1 MKVRFKRVRTVLIL
15 LVVPALGAFAAL
27 RVPAVQDWLF
37 VEGVKRGMAVHADMT
52 PAEGHLKVLLCG
64 TSAPPPSMVRAKA
77 CTVVMAGKHVF
88 VVDTGPGSANRLGLW
103 RFPFERI
110 EGVMLTHFHS
120 DHIGDLGEV
129 RMQGWVAGRTAPL
142 PLYGPTGVEEIAAGV
157 NRTYAADAAYRA
169 GEHELDAAAAELA
182 PMPFG
187 LAEEAQRV
195 KHDASAVIHDKD
207 GLRIT
212 AFQVMHEP
220 VYPAVGYRF
229 DYMGRS
235 VVISGDTAVSP
246 NLVRAAKDADLLVHE
261 GQSEAMRRTFAQA
274 LAEAGRTK
282 LAKVI
287 GQVGNYHV
295 TPVQAAEAA
304 NAAKVR
310 LLVFNHMGPIAPDNW
325 LLRQIFAR
333 GLADVRPA
341 SGWTLG
347 YDGMILD
354 LPVGSKEIVER
365 RVD

>member
-1 MKVRFKRVRTVLIL
+1 MFLRSKRVRWAFGFL
-15 LVVPALGAFAAL
+15 LVAGVVAAVAV
-27 RVPAVQDWLF
+27 RIPSVQDWLF
-37 VEGVKRGMAVHADMT
+37 VQGVKRGMAVHADAM

-77 CTVVMAGKHVF
+77 CTVVMAGNHVF
-88 VVDTGPGSANRLGLW
+88 VVDTGPGSANRLSMW

-120 DHIGDLGEV
+120 DHIGDLGEY
-129 RMQGWVAGRTAPL
+129 RMQSWVAGRTAPL
-142 PLYGPTGVEEIAAGV
+142 PLYGPAGVEELAAGV

-169 GEHELDAAAAELA
+169 GEHELDAAAAELVA
-182 PMPFG
+182 MPFG
-187 LAEEAQRV
+187 LADEAQRV
-195 KHDASAVIHDKD
+195 KHDASAVIYNKD

-229 DYMGRS
+229 DYKGRS

-246 NLVRAAKDADLLVHE
+246 NLVRAATGTDLLVHE
-261 GQSEAMRRTFAQA
+261 GQSEAMRATFAKA

-333 GLADVRPA
+333 GLSDVRPA

-365 RVD
+365 RAD